1 MITIHFDSKKH
12 HYDNETKVFSV
23 SERDVSFDTSYSL
36 VSPGIS
42 DSIVFDFFHSTGP
55 EFDADTKYIYKS
67 ENGFTLEVGNDRH
80 ITSIRAEM
88 YLAAKTRNM

>member
-12 HYDNETKVFSV
+12 YYDKETKMFSV
-23 SERDVSFDTSYSL
+23 SERDVSFDTSYLL
-36 VSPGIS
+36 VNPETGKAVEFIFS
-42 DSIVFDFFHSTGP
+42 HSTGP

-67 ENGFTLEVGNDRH
+67 ENGLTLEVCNDRQ

-88 YLAAKTRNM
+88 YVAAKTR